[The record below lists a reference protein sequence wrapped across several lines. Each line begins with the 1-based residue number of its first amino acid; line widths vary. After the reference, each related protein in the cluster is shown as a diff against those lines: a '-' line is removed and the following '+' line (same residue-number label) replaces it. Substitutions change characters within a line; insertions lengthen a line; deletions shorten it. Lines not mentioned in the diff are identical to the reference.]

1 MEKINV
7 RFEDNVMRR
16 VKNIASMSDRTASDI
31 AREAMD
37 IGLDIAFDSE
47 IIRLIEKSEG
57 DAKDQLD
64 LLK

>member
-47 IIRLIEKSEG
+47 IIKLIEKSEG
-57 DAKDQLD
+57 DSKDQLD